1 MLFRRTTMADLYNPS
16 KEKVSNFIEQC
27 EGNTDNGI
35 YHDPAQNGYP
45 THGLGINFQGKS
57 KEFIQAYIE
66 KLDFNQADMVDH
78 YIFDGTGWVVD
89 TAAGKRFLVDEIM
102 WLSESANVQK
112 RPFDMENGIPVN
124 SPIRLISNK
133 DMNSIAFGEVV
144 YDAYLNGKYGVE
156 GVISSVGADV
166 WEKLEVNER
175 LALFSL
181 HYNNNKLVGNRLKAA
196 LSTYTDSQMSDET
209 REVAKLSAWFEILY
223 GSNGGDDNSIK
234 KGIQNRR
241 FMEANAF
248 LGTVQNKVE
257 EGTDPIGNNSFFP
270 VGTYEEASVA
280 VAFMNSLGEYM
291 MSYLNDIDC
300 FAYRKEDIVRN
311 HFKQAITQFLQ
322 SQNLEPTKYNLD
334 TLFVSWNIKTDMF
347 VSVEEGNRG
356 NLYPTG
362 DILYKNVEGSN
373 LNDLIVI
380 TGKHNGIE
388 VRANEGN
395 DEIYGGKYNDI
406 IYSGKGDDFINAGD
420 GNDEVY
426 TTDGSVE
433 DYNKVYLGAG
443 SDIFVG
449 GDGNDEVDGGNYE
462 DTANDIN
469 NVDLGG
475 GQNRYIGS
483 VGKDIVSGSGYNTVY
498 LGAGSDEYYGG
509 DGVDIVDGG
518 TSADSIID
526 KNVVY
531 LFGGDDQ
538 YKGGDGQ
545 DIVYGGS
552 GNNTIS
558 LGRGSD
564 EYYGGDDVD
573 TVEENT
579 YSAETDINKIYL
591 RGGNDSFSGGSGRDI
606 VYGGTGDDY
615 LGGGDGKDELYGEDG
630 IDIIRGGA
638 GSDILD
644 GGDGDDKIYGDGDSD
659 ILIGGKGNDYLEGG
673 VACSDT
679 YVYNLGDGL
688 DRIYD
693 YGDGEAGDII
703 KFGEGISYNDFEFK
717 RKSGTTDLY
726 MLFKN
731 DSSQGIILE
740 SFYAGPGYTGRKN
753 KTLEFADGSS
763 VNLEDNPPSL
773 SSPLSISSQNASDL
787 LTQALSTFG
796 ADSGSRMDM
805 SETGGTVSEMYDLAC
820 GYDLTKK
827 TA

>member
-1 MLFRRTTMADLYNPS
+1 MATTLEQLTYELTQNAEGFNGQIHYDSKGIATLGSGVALIAYDADAVGNKYTMMETIGN
-16 KEKVSNFIEQC
+16 VSI
-27 EGNTDNGI
+27 
-35 YHDPAQNGYP
+35 
-45 THGLGINFQGKS
+45 
-57 KEFIQAYIE
+57 
-66 KLDFNQADMVDH
+66 
-78 YIFDGTGWVVD
+78 
-89 TAAGKRFLVDEIM
+89 KRFLEIVTGNESVDSLITILKNDEDT
-102 WLSESANVQK
+102 LNQG
-112 RPFDMENGIPVN
+112 NGH
-124 SPIRLISNK
+124 ISSSSDFGINISL
-133 DMNSIAFGEVV
+133 DFFISHIWGGEVGL
-144 YDAYLNGKYGVE
+144 YETYLNRSKHILDNVNTSIYP
-156 GVISSVGADV
+156 SLSDA
-166 WEKLEVNER
+166 EKAVV
-175 LALFSL
+175 FSL
-181 HYNNNKLVGNRLKAA
+181 
-196 LSTYTDSQMSDET
+196 TYTGAMGSNMARALEHYISADATERFIGKM
-209 REVAKLSAWFEILY
+209 SAWYEILY
-223 GSNGGDDNSIK
+223 HSNNNTTVTDRPGQ
-234 KGIQNRR
+234 QNRR
-241 FMEANAF
+241 FMEANTF
-248 LGTVQNKVE
+248 LTGNVAMKPTE
-257 EGTDPIGNNSFFP
+257 ESAESVLDVNS
-270 VGTYEEASVA
+270 YEEAKLV
-280 VAFMNSLGEYM
+280 VAFMNSKAKEM
-291 MSYLNDIDC
+291 IDYYKSGG
-300 FAYRKEDIVRN
+300 FRGYSNRSEEIVRK
-311 HFKQAITQFLQ
+311 HFSFAVSSFLVN
-322 SQNLEPTKYNLD
+322 QNFTMEYNTN
-334 TLFVSWNIKTDMF
+334 TLFQDWNLLIDLNIDLDNN
-347 VSVEEGNRG
+347 GR
-356 NLYPTG
+356 PTG
-362 DILYKNVEGSN
+362 TTSYRNIEGSDVK
-373 LNDLIVI
+373 DLIFI
-380 TGKHNGIE
+380 TAEQDGIE
-388 VRANEGN
+388 VRAGSG
-395 DEIYGGKYNDI
+395 DDFVGGSGYSDVVYSGSGNDI
-406 IYSGKGDDFINAGD
+406 IYTYG
-420 GNDEVY
+420 GNDIVD
-426 TTDGSVE
+426 TTDSLE
-433 DYNKVYLGAG
+433 TDYNKVYLGAG

-796 ADSGSRMDM
+796 VDSGSRMDM
-805 SETGGTVSEMYDLAC
+805 SEAGGTVSEMYDLAC

-827 TA
+827 VA